1 MVNSVMDYLTH
12 ILPIIIYMLLIIF
25 LVICIVIGLKIIKT
39 MNKVDGIVDNVE
51 GKVNSLNGLFNIIDK
66 TSLKLNGIFEKSSDL
81 VTKIVDKVLS
91 IKIFRNTL
99 KIYSPVILSM

>member
-1 MVNSVMDYLTH
+1 
-12 ILPIIIYMLLIIF
+12 
-25 LVICIVIGLKIIKT
+25 

-91 IKIFRNTL
+91 IKNKR
-99 KIYSPVILSM
+99 KDEDEDE